1 VAAFLIRRL
10 LHALVAMF
18 LITLATFAI
27 INLAPGGLSIL
38 MNPNLT
44 AEDLARFRQN
54 LGLDDPLPIRY
65 VRWVLA
71 LLRADFGTS
80 FTDGQPVMHL
90 IGERLPN
97 TLLLAAV
104 SLVAAVVI
112 GVPVG
117 ILSATRPYSP
127 LDVFATVVSFIGVSI
142 PIFWLGLMF
151 IVLFSVQLG
160 WLPSAGLATPGME
173 HDPGDRLAH
182 LLMPAAVLAFTNM
195 PQLIRFTRSSL
206 LEVLNQDYVR
216 TARGKGLPERTVLVR
231 HALRNALVPVVT
243 VTGLLLPRL
252 VGGAAITESVF
263 AWPGMGRLAVE
274 AAFKRDYPVIMG
286 LTVIFAIAVILSNLI
301 VDALYAYLNPRI
313 ELE

>member
-1 VAAFLIRRL
+1 
-10 LHALVAMF
+10 MG

-27 INLAPGGLSIL
+27 VNLAPGGLSIL
-38 MNPNLT
+38 MSPNLS

-54 LGLDDPLPIRY
+54 LGLDDPLLVRY
-65 VRWVLA
+65 GRWVLA
-71 LLRADFGTS
+71 LLRADFGKS
-80 FTDGQPVMHL
+80 FTDGQPVMNL

-97 TLLLAAV
+97 TLLLAGV
-104 SLVAAVVI
+104 SLVLTVAV
-112 GVPVG
+112 GVPLG
-117 ILSATRPYSP
+117 ILSATHRYSL
-127 LDVFATVVSFIGVSI
+127 LDHAATGISFIGVSI
-142 PIFWLGLMF
+142 PVFWLGLML
-151 IVLFSVQLG
+151 IVCFSVWLG
-160 WLPSAGLATPGME
+160 WLPSAGLATEGRE
-173 HDPGDRLAH
+173 RELSDRLAH
-182 LLMPAAVLAFTNM
+182 LVMPAAVLTLTNI

-206 LEVLNQDYVR
+206 LEVLDQDYIR
-216 TARGKGLPERTVLVR
+216 TARGKGLSEPVVLLR

-301 VDALYAYLNPRI
+301 VDSLYAYLNPRI